1 MADQVRVFVSH
12 HHSPEEDAFTARLVA
27 GLEAAWAIS
36 MFEQIWLSARR
47 ASETRVQAERID
59 ERKGIMEQGTIRAE
73 LERAIREKK
82 QAALWYLDEGTRTVT
97 PYGIRDGTLTVLIEE
112 GNRART
118 YVLEH
123 IHEVRV
129 LEGQKES
136 P

>member
-1 MADQVRVFVSH
+1 MWQIGALYRVMLASQSCTTQVR
-12 HHSPEEDAFTARLVA
+12 
-27 GLEAAWAIS
+27 AIGD
-36 MFEQIWLSARR
+36 LRR
-47 ASETRVQAERID
+47 VD
-59 ERKGIMEQGTIRAE
+59 ERKGIMEQGAIRAE

-97 PYGIRDGTLTVLIEE
+97 PYGIKDGTLTVLIEE
-112 GNRART
+112 GYRART